1 MRARPSRVA
10 AAASALALAV
20 LPAAGCG
27 RRTTDVPRVVILGLD
42 GLDYELASRLM
53 QEGRLPGLSRLAKAG
68 GFAPLGTAIPAQSP
82 VAWSDFTTG
91 QDAGVHGIFDF
102 IHRDAATMTSYL
114 STSRTEPPKHVL
126 KLGGWQFPLSGGKVE
141 LLRHGQAFWELLEK
155 HGVPTAVL
163 RIPANFPPSGTA
175 GHELSGMGTP
185 DVLGG
190 YGTFSYYTTD
200 RLAFAGKQVSGGN
213 VYHVEET
220 DGVVHAQLVGP
231 EHPLKIA
238 QDEHA
243 PERLKA
249 DFTLY
254 LDPDRPASKLVVG
267 SEQRLLQEGE
277 WSDWVPVSF
286 DLMPTQHL
294 PVQARF
300 YLKQVRPQ
308 LALYVSPLDFDPLA
322 PALPISSPASFAAE
336 LARATGRYYTQGM
349 PEDTKALTAGVF
361 SRQEFLNQA
370 RIAGDEVFDQF
381 PYVLARFDRGL
392 LFYYWGNADLV
403 SHMMWRPLDPG
414 HPAYDPV
421 KDPPFADAVPSAY
434 VQADRLVSYALDH
447 VDKDTLVIAMSDHGF
462 TSWRRTFHLN
472 AWLHRHGYLAV
483 KDESLP
489 AGRELFTNVEWTRTR
504 AYGFGL
510 NALYV
515 NLQGRERDGIVPAS
529 ERDGL
534 LAELKRE
541 LEATVD
547 PSTSKPA
554 IGHVYLRDQ
563 VYSDGGQRAIGPD
576 AVIGYAKGTRGSDES
591 ALGEVERE
599 VLTDNDKA
607 WSGDHEMDSP
617 AVPGILATS
626 RPLKRPARNL
636 RELNAAVLAEYGV
649 PPAAAPGR

>member
-1 MRARPSRVA
+1 MRPPHLTVAVLAVAVSA
-10 AAASALALAV
+10 AALAAL
-20 LPAAGCG
+20 PITGCG
-27 RRTTDVPRVVILGLD
+27 RPASRVPRVIILGLD
-42 GLDYELASRLM
+42 GLDYDLTTRLM
-53 QEGRLPGLSRLAKAG
+53 KEGRLPGLSRLAKSG
-68 GFAPLGTAIPAQSP
+68 GFARLGTAIPAQSP

-102 IHRDAATMTSYL
+102 IHRDPATMEPYL
-114 STSRTEPPKHVL
+114 STSRTDPPKLVL

-141 LLRHGQAFWELLEK
+141 LLRHGRAFWEILEQ
-155 HGVPTAVL
+155 HGVPTSVL

-185 DVLGG
+185 DILGG
-190 YGTFSYYTTD
+190 YGTFSFYTTD
-200 RLAFAGKQVSGGN
+200 RLAFLGKQISGGN
-213 VYHVEET
+213 VYRVEKT
-220 DGVVHAQLVGP
+220 DGVIHAQLAGP
-231 EHPLKIA
+231 DHPLKLT
-238 QDEHA
+238 
-243 PERLKA
+243 PEKLKA
-249 DFTLY
+249 DFTIY
-254 LDPDRPASKLVVG
+254 LDPDRPAIKLVVG
-267 SEQRLLQEGE
+267 DETRVLQEGE

-286 DLMPTQHL
+286 DLMPTRHL

-322 PALPISSPASFAAE
+322 PALPISHPASFAAE
-336 LARATGRYYTQGM
+336 LARAKGRYYTQGM

-361 SRQEFLNQA
+361 RREEFLGQA
-370 RIAGDEVFDQF
+370 KIAGEEVFDQF
-381 PYVLARFDRGL
+381 PYILHRFDRGL
-392 LFYYWGNADLV
+392 LFYYWGNADLI
-403 SHMMWRPLDPG
+403 SHMMWRPMDPG

-434 VQADRLVSYALDH
+434 VQADRLVTYALDH

-472 AWLHRHGYLAV
+472 AWLHQHGYLAV

-489 AGRELFTNVEWTRTR
+489 AGRELFANVDWTRTR

-515 NLQGRERDGIVPAS
+515 NLKGREKYGIVSRS
-529 ERDGL
+529 ERDAL
-534 LAELKRE
+534 LAELKQA
-541 LEATVD
+541 LETTID
-547 PSTSKPA
+547 PWTKKPA
-554 IGHVYLRDQ
+554 VGHLYLRDQ
-563 VYSDGGQRAIGPD
+563 TFSDGGQRAIGPD
-576 AVIGYAKGTRGSDES
+576 AVIGYGKGTRGSDES
-591 ALGEVERE
+591 ALGEVERD

-626 RPLKRPARNL
+626 RPLRRPARNL
-636 RELNAAVLAEYGV
+636 RELNASVLAEYGIE
-649 PPAAAPGR
+649 PPVATTAVR